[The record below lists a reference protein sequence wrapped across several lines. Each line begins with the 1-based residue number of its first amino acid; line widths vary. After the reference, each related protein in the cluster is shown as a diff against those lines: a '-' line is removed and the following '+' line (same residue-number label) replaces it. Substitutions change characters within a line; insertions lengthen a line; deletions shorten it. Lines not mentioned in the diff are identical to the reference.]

1 MEINKIGIVGCGVM
15 GAGIAQL
22 CAQTGLE
29 VVISEKDEITLHRGM
44 ATIGK
49 ALRRLE
55 EKGRIKSQAIIQN
68 INATTEIN
76 DFSICDLVIE
86 CVTEDLGLKKHIFRT
101 LDGICQRDAIL
112 ATNTSVLSIGE
123 MAGCTT
129 RPDKVIGTHFLTP
142 APVNKLLEIVVTDE
156 TSDETLRRV
165 KQFSET
171 VGKTSIVA
179 KDNPGFVVNRVLT
192 SIMFNAVRLLEEG
205 VATKEDIETA
215 MQLGLG
221 LPMGPLK
228 LLDLIGIDTVVLGS
242 EALFKE
248 LNEQQYRP
256 PETLLRMVSD
266 GLLGRKT
273 GKGFYEY
280 PDSPGAGEEKA
291 KKGR

>member
-1 MEINKIGIVGCGVM
+1 MRYPIMRITRVGIVGCGIM
-15 GAGIAQL
+15 GSGIAQV
-22 CAQTGLE
+22 CAQAGID
-29 VVISEKDEITLHRGM
+29 VVVTEKDEIALQRGM
-44 ATIGK
+44 ATIRK
-49 ALRRLE
+49 AVRRLE
-55 EKGRIKSQAIIQN
+55 EKGRVNSQAILQN
-68 INATTEIN
+68 INGTTEID
-76 DFSICDLVIE
+76 DFRTCDLVIE

-101 LDGICQRDAIL
+101 LDGICQRDAVL

-123 MAGCTT
+123 MAGCTA

-142 APVNKLLEIVVTDE
+142 APVNKLLEIVVTAQ
-156 TSDETLRRV
+156 TSEDTLRRV
-165 KQFSET
+165 QQFVET

-179 KDNPGFVVNRVLT
+179 RDKPGFVVNRVLA

-215 MQLGLG
+215 MEVGLG

-248 LNEQQYRP
+248 LNEQQYNP
-256 PETLLRMVSD
+256 PQTLRRMAGE

-280 PDSPGAGEEKA
+280 PDSPGTGAG
-291 KKGR
+291 